1 MTYRMT
7 DGHLNAYLTI
17 AGAEYIVGYT
27 YKVTSPGTPEQGP
40 SYASG
45 GQPAEPFEFETTF
58 VNLRKDEGG
67 GKETLVD
74 CPPWLKAEIETWMY
88 EDESAYDRIY
98 SDIEQEE
105 VEKYAEY
112 MDRRDEA
119 REERRMWGAD
129 E

>member
-1 MTYRMT
+1 M
-7 DGHLNAYLTI
+7 DAYLTI
-17 AGAEYIVGYT
+17 AGAEYIVGYD
-27 YKVTSPGTPEQGP
+27 YNVTSPGAPARGP

-58 VNLRKDEGG
+58 VSLSKDEGG
-67 GKETLVD
+67 GKTTPVD
-74 CPPWLKAEIETWMY
+74 CPEWLKHELETWLY
-88 EDESAYDRIY
+88 EDSDGRIY
-98 SDIEQEE
+98 AAIEREE
-105 VEKYAEY
+105 GERYAEA